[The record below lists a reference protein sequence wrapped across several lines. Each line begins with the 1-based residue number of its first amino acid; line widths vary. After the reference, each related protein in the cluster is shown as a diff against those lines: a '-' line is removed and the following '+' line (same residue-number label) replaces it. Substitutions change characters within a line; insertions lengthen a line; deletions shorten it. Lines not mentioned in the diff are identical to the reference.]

1 MEAAEERLKHMMA
14 AYGTRLLRLC
24 AVVLKDAALAE
35 DAAQDTYLK
44 AWKKLH
50 TLKEMD
56 SEEAWLMRIGL
67 NTCRDYLRTA
77 WLRRVDRRVPL
88 DSLPEPAQE
97 MKDPDDTVLQ
107 AVLSLRT
114 ADRAAIMMRYDQ
126 GLPIAQIAEALHLSP
141 GAVKARL
148 RRANQQLR
156 RQLER
161 WYYDED

>member
-1 MEAAEERLKHMMA
+1 MEAAQERLRHMME

-50 TLKEMD
+50 TLKDER
-56 SEEAWLMRIGL
+56 SEEAWLMRIGV

-88 DSLPEPAQE
+88 SSLPEASQE
-97 MKDPDDTVLQ
+97 MPDPDDTVMR
-107 AVLSLRT
+107 AVLALPLT
-114 ADRAAIMMRYDQ
+114 YRAVVMMRYDQ
-126 GLPIAQIAEALHLSP
+126 GLPVSEIAKTLRLTP

-148 RRANQQLR
+148 RRANEQLR

-161 WYYDED
+161 WYDDED

>member
-1 MEAAEERLKHMMA
+1 MEAAQERLQHMMA

-24 AVVLKDAALAE
+24 AVILKDAALAE

-50 TLKEMD
+50 TLKDEQ
-56 SEEAWLMRIGL
+56 SEEAWLMRIGV

-88 DSLPEPAQE
+88 SSLPEASQE
-97 MKDPDDTVLQ
+97 MADPDDTVMQ
-107 AVLSLRT
+107 AVLSLPLIY
-114 ADRAAIMMRYDQ
+114 RAVVTLRYDQ
-126 GLPIAQIAEALHLSP
+126 GLPVAQIAETLHLTP

-148 RRANQQLR
+148 RRANERLR

-161 WYYDED
+161 WYDNED

>member
-1 MEAAEERLKHMMA
+1 MEAAQERLQHMMT

-24 AVVLKDAALAE
+24 AVILKDAALAE

-50 TLKEMD
+50 TLKDEQ
-56 SEEAWLMRIGL
+56 SEEAWLMRIGI

-88 DSLPEPAQE
+88 SSLPEAWQE
-97 MKDPDDTVLQ
+97 MADPDDTVMQ
-107 AVLSLRT
+107 AVLSLPLIY
-114 ADRAAIMMRYDQ
+114 RAVVTLRYDQ
-126 GLPIAQIAEALHLSP
+126 GLPVAQIAEALHLTP

-148 RRANQQLR
+148 RRANEQLR

-161 WYYDED
+161 WYDNED